1 MKDDEHELLGA
12 FDLVSAGIAFL
23 DRKGRLLHC
32 NDAFRRMGTQKR
44 GRFKPPAAVAAFLEL
59 VLSGLPKGPVAG
71 TTVLRETVIRRRGQT
86 LLLKAALLP
95 IRLLGHSEVLLL
107 TAEPT
112 GVVPLSLAE
121 IRSRWGLTDQQA
133 RVARLLGEGLTNDD
147 IARELSI
154 SPYTARRHTEQV
166 LAKLDVRSRVQVAPR
181 LVSTASRARAKGT

>member
-1 MKDDEHELLGA
+1 MKDDELELLGA

-32 NDAFRRMGTQKR
+32 NDAFRRMGTNRR
-44 GRFKPPAAVAAFLEL
+44 GRFRPPAAAVAFLEL
-59 VLSGLPKGPVAG
+59 VLPGLPKRPVAAP
-71 TTVLRETVIRRRGQT
+71 TMVRETMISLRGQT

-95 IRLLGHSEVLLL
+95 IRLLGNSEVLLI

-112 GVVPLSLAE
+112 GAVPLGLAE
-121 IRSRWGLTDQQA
+121 IRGRWGLTDQQA
-133 RVARLLGEGLTNDD
+133 RVARLLGEGLRNDD

-166 LAKLDVRSRVQVAPR
+166 LAKLNVRSRVQVAAR
-181 LVSTASRARAKGT
+181 LVNTASQPPGKGT